1 MLAGIW
7 GKLGDGVVTVCVARQ
22 IGRGNA
28 EVAAQNF
35 MDFLLASWAFFLESW
50 DLAFKDMD
58 LIWRLCHG
66 GLGVLGH
73 GAVFL
78 GQFSA
83 GSEQILSDA

>member
-1 MLAGIW
+1 MGI
-7 GKLGDGVVTVCVARQ
+7 
-22 IGRGNA
+22 
-28 EVAAQNF
+28 
-35 MDFLLASWAFFLESW
+35 FLEFW

-58 LIWRLCHG
+58 LIRRLCHG

>member
-1 MLAGIW
+1 MLP
-7 GKLGDGVVTVCVARQ
+7 GKLDVGTLEWLSKTLWTFYWLHGH
-22 IGRGNA
+22 
-28 EVAAQNF
+28 
-35 MDFLLASWAFFLESW
+35 FFLESW

-83 GSEQILSDA
+83 GSEQFSLMPDLFCCHCYIAVR